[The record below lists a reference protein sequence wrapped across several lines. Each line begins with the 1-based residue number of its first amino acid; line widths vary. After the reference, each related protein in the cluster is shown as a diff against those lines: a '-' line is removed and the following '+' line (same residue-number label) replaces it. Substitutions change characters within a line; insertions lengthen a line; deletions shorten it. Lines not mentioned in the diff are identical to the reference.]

1 MKDKIKT
8 LIELIDGLPKYEW
21 DRIVDDINREYSHK
35 TVKVK
40 LESSSSERIKKL
52 LCLYLDETRMY
63 TVMSIINF
71 NIDVIIIEKRTGLFF
86 IYKIELMF
94 RYSNRGV
101 NMIPDKYRDEK
112 DYRKIP
118 RQYLEPNIPKGRGSV
133 KWQPF
138 IICTNLIKKS
148 NLIGFKHNIYVNY

>member
-1 MKDKIKT
+1 
-8 LIELIDGLPKYEW
+8 
-21 DRIVDDINREYSHK
+21 
-35 TVKVK
+35 
-40 LESSSSERIKKL
+40 
-52 LCLYLDETRMY
+52 
-63 TVMSIINF
+63 MSIINF

-94 RYSNRGV
+94 RYSNRGA

-138 IICTNLIKKS
+138 ATIPEQYERIA
-148 NLIGFKHNIYVNY
+148 